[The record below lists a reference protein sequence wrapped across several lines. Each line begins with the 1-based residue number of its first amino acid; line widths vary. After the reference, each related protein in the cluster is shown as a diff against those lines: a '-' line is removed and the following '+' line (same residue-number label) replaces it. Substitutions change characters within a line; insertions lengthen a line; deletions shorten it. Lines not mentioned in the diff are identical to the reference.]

1 MNCSPETMRLAREIH
16 SRIRRLPVPNTPAV
30 RAIRREFSRR
40 LASAA
45 PDSVVQLALR
55 LLAENSVLLRFFS
68 YEIVS
73 HHRLAWEQLTTAD
86 LLKFG
91 KELNSWSAVDSFAML
106 LSGPMWAQ
114 GRLSDKLIA
123 TWARSKDRWRRRT
136 ALVSTVASS
145 RRGDPDD
152 LRRVARICTLLV
164 ADRDDM
170 VFKALSWALREMAKK
185 HPDEAGGFLAEHKLA
200 LSARVT
206 REVSNKLTTGL
217 KTPRRSC
224 AVRNPVQ

>member
-1 MNCSPETMRLAREIH
+1 MKDSPETVRLAREIR
-16 SRIRRLPVPNTPAV
+16 SRIAQLPVPNTPAV

-40 LASAA
+40 LASVA

-55 LLAENSVLLRFFS
+55 LLTENSDLLRFFS

-73 HHRLAWEQLTTAD
+73 HHRLAWDQLTTAD

-91 KELNSWSAVDSFAML
+91 KELNCWSAVDSFAIL
-106 LSGPMWAQ
+106 LSGPMWAE

-123 TWARSKDRWRRRT
+123 AWARSKDRWWRRT
-136 ALVSTVASS
+136 ALVSTVALS

-152 LRRVARICTLLV
+152 LRRVARLCALLV
-164 ADRDDM
+164 PDRDDM
-170 VFKALSWALREMAKK
+170 VVKALSWALREMAKK
-185 HPDEAGGFLAEHKLA
+185 HPAEAANFLAKHKLA

-217 KTPRRSC
+217 KTPRTGRTS
-224 AVRNPVQ
+224 N